1 MDYSPIQIHTSA
13 PYKQQVHKYRVAAIF
28 PEHFQS
34 FTVALK
40 NQNFYQLFHGK
51 LSQLYVEAETI
62 TKRHI
67 PAKINQQEATK
78 AATVSMLCAEGIL

>member
-1 MDYSPIQIHTSA
+1 MHSIC
-13 PYKQQVHKYRVAAIF
+13 RVAAIF

-40 NQNFYQLFHGK
+40 NQIFYQLFHGK
-51 LSQLYVEAETI
+51 LSQLYVEAETK

-78 AATVSMLCAEGIL
+78 AVTVSMLCAKGIL